1 MPAPD
6 TRLTET
12 ECRVVVLVAEG
23 MTNQRIAEAMF
34 ISGDTVRSHMTRISR
49 RLGARNRAHVVALA
63 ARSGQW
69 WPEGTPPTIVGV
81 NGAWARRMDAATRAL
96 RKAEKQRDDY
106 RRKYLKAI
114 ETIMEFRERET
125 K

>member
-1 MPAPD
+1 MPRSGAPLSEVES
-6 TRLTET
+6 RIV
-12 ECRVVVLVAEG
+12 RLVAEG
-23 MTNQRIAEAMF
+23 LTNQEIGDVTFTAL
-34 ISGDTVRSHMTRISR
+34 DTVRSTLARISR
-49 RLGARNRAHVVALA
+49 KLGARNRAHVVARA
-63 ARSGQW
+63 ARTGQW
-69 WPEGTPPTIVGV
+69 WPEGTDPTIVGV
-81 NGAWARRMDAATRAL
+81 NEAWARRMDAATRAL